1 MAIRAIRI
9 YPDPVLRVQCRAVTN
24 FDESLR
30 KLVHDLIETM
40 HAAPE
45 TMHAAPGIGLA
56 ASQVGVDL
64 RVAVVDLSVGE
75 DPEQLHVFV
84 NPEIVR
90 RQGQETDVEGCLSLP
105 GITDKVER
113 PTYVLV
119 KALDAE
125 GNPFELEAE
134 DWLAR
139 AICHELDHLDGVL
152 FVDHLRGLRRERSKR
167 QLKKLAT
174 EQEVLA

>member
-9 YPDPVLRVQCRAVTN
+9 YPDPVLRLQCRAVTD

-30 KLVHDLIETM
+30 KLVADM
-40 HAAPE
+40 VE

-56 ASQVGVDL
+56 APQVGVSL
-64 RVAVVDLSVGE
+64 RVAVVDLSAGE
-75 DPEQLHVFV
+75 DPEQLHVLI
-84 NPEIVR
+84 NPEIVQ

-113 PTYVLV
+113 PTFVRI
-119 KALDAE
+119 KALDLE
-125 GNPFELEAE
+125 GAPFEVEAV

-139 AICHELDHLDGVL
+139 ALCHELDHLDGVL
-152 FVDHLRGLRRERSKR
+152 FVDHLRGLRRERSRR

>member
-9 YPDPVLRVQCRAVTN
+9 YPDPVLRVQCRAVTD
-24 FDESLR
+24 FDASLR
-30 KLVHDLIETM
+30 KLVADMI
-40 HAAPE
+40 E

-56 ASQVGVDL
+56 APQVGVDL

-75 DPEQLHVFV
+75 DPAQLHVLI
-84 NPEIVR
+84 NPEIAR

-113 PTYVLV
+113 PTHVRV
-119 KALDAE
+119 KAFDPD
-125 GNPFELEAE
+125 GNPFELEAD

-139 AICHELDHLDGVL
+139 AVCHELDHLDGVL
-152 FVDHLRGLRRERSKR
+152 FVDHLRGLRRERARR

-174 EQEVLA
+174 EQEVLV